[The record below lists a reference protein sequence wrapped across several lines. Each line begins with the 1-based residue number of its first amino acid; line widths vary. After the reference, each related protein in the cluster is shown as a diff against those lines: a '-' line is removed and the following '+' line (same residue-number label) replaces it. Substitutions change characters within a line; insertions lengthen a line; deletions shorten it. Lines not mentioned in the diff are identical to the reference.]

1 MLNSISWQGYWTFL
15 ALSTGLYYAFV
26 YLRFFRGTLRLGRN
40 RPGLADPGPSPNPV
54 SYGFRPSDTPLPDRP
69 GAPRRPAAEG
79 PVEEVDETVLNT
91 CLDELSAFFEA
102 SGKAGHERPELL
114 ACLQAVLAKY
124 PALSHSTYKD
134 AVTGLLVTQCK
145 HYCGHDLDESDLRRV
160 WSAR

>member
-15 ALSTGLYYAFV
+15 ALSVGLYYAFI
-26 YLRFFRGTLRLGRN
+26 YLRFFRGAIRLTRN
-40 RPGLADPGPSPNPV
+40 RPGLADPGPSATSV
-54 SYGFRPSDTPLPDRP
+54 SYGFRSSDESFPDRS

-79 PVEEVDETVLNT
+79 PVEEVDEPVLNA

-102 SGKAGHERPELL
+102 AGNAGQERPELL
-114 ACLQAVLAKY
+114 ACLQSVLAKY

-134 AVTGLLVTQCK
+134 AVTSLLVTQCK
-145 HYCGHDLDESDLRRV
+145 HYCGLDLDEGDLRRV